1 MRRFLILAL
10 LVPVAFAAYPNLQL
24 AYRFQNTAVDWSG
37 NGRNGTA
44 TNITYTTA
52 RSQQAAYFDG
62 TGYVRTPSFGLS
74 GTVLVFAADVRCILS
89 RSTIQTLVGDAS
101 QIGGVGYIWC
111 YRDANLNNLKW
122 RYAYGLLGTAAHN
135 TFFANPYN
143 DAWLHLAVVCD
154 YSNANTYFYRNG
166 ILLSTVAMAGAPLFP
181 TTNRVKYV
189 GSYNA
194 TPVSPLTLGYL
205 RNVQLWTLAAMPAAA
220 QMLANVNR
228 LMMGMHPIW

>member
-1 MRRFLILAL
+1 MLWS
-10 LVPVAFAAYPNLQL
+10 PNTQL
-24 AYRFQNTAVDWSG
+24 HHPFQNTALDYSG
-37 NGRNGTA
+37 NARHGTINGSGVFA
-44 TNITYTTA
+44 TKPNGS
-52 RSQQAAYFDG
+52 RCLYFDG
-62 TGYVRTPSFGLS
+62 VGDYVATPSFGLS
-74 GTVLVFAADVRCILS
+74 GTVVVFAADVRCILS
-89 RSTIQTLVGDAS
+89 GSTIQTLVGDAS
-101 QIGGVGYIWC
+101 QAGGVGYLWC

-166 ILLSTVAMAGAPLFP
+166 ILLSTVGMAGAPIFP

-189 GSYNA
+189 GSYDA
-194 TPVSPLTLGYL
+194 TPNFPLSLGYL
-205 RNVQLWTLAAMPAAA
+205 QNVYLGTLATMPAAG

-228 LMMGMHPIW
+228 IMLGMNPIW

>member
-1 MRRFLILAL
+1 MLWS
-10 LVPVAFAAYPNLQL
+10 PNLQL
-24 AYRFQNTAVDWSG
+24 HYPFENNANDFSG
-37 NGRNGTA
+37 NARHGSIFGSGVFATRPNAGRCL
-44 TNITYTTA
+44 
-52 RSQQAAYFDG
+52 YFDG
-62 TGYVRTPSFGLS
+62 TADYVATPSFGLS

-89 RSTIQTLVGDAS
+89 GSTIQTLVGDAS